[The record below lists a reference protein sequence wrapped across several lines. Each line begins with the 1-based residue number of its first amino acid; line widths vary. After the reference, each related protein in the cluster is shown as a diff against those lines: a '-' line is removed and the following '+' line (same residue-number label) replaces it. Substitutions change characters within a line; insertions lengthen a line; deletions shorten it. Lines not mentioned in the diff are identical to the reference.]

1 LEKSCTKYQMEQ
13 DQKRSLMNHF
23 RRIAKNSAFQA
34 VAYGIQS
41 LTAFF
46 IPVYLARLAS
56 AELLGQYA
64 TTIALT
70 GLFLSIAKF
79 GLPSLLI
86 REIARSRENPEKVDN
101 LVNAAL
107 GLTTVLSATAIG
119 LMLAVGVLLDY
130 PSILFR
136 ALMLAGLALGI
147 EAMATIVEAS
157 FRGREEMEWSAAIIT
172 VMDGTFLVLALLTV
186 PIRANINGLMF
197 AYLASRIASLAVGGW
212 IYRTR
217 FSKLHPTID
226 KRLWS
231 SLFKAS
237 LPFAI
242 TNGLSTVYVRIDV
255 VFLSYLATSAIVG
268 LYEAANNLTMRL
280 NIVARTVNIALY
292 PFLASEFAKDKQSLK
307 RYTGR
312 TIRLLV
318 ILGTLIA
325 AVLWVFGDSI
335 VVLVYGSKFVESI
348 QAVKWL
354 ALIIPLR
361 FIDTS
366 LEVALS
372 ASNREGKR
380 ARAVL
385 VAALTNLLLNFIL
398 IPTYQMM
405 GAVYAT
411 VLTEVVMCVM
421 YVWFLRAE
429 VHEMLAW
436 RGFIGPGLGAAI
448 ILAASLLL
456 NTVNIWLLG
465 GMSVLLYSS
474 IVVWMD
480 RSSLDL
486 FRQIVVNR

>member
-1 LEKSCTKYQMEQ
+1 MSHLK
-13 DQKRSLMNHF
+13 
-23 RRIAKNSAFQA
+23 RIAKNSAFQA

-56 AELLGQYA
+56 AELLGQFA
-64 TTIALT
+64 TTIAIT
-70 GLFLSIAKF
+70 GLFSTIARF

-86 REIARSRENPEKVDN
+86 REIARRRENPEQVDS

-107 GLTTVLSATAIG
+107 GLTTVLSVAAIG
-119 LMLAVGVLLDY
+119 LMLAVGALLDY

-136 ALMLAGLALGI
+136 AFVLAGLALGI
-147 EAMATIVEAS
+147 EAMATMVEAS
-157 FRGREEMEWSAAIIT
+157 FRGREKMEWSAAVIV
-172 VMDGTFLVLALLTV
+172 VMEGGFLVLALLAV
-186 PIRANINGLMF
+186 PLRAAIDALMV
-197 AYLASRIASLAVGGW
+197 AYLASRIISLVVGVW
-212 IYRTR
+212 IYRAR
-217 FSKLHPTID
+217 FGKLHPTID
-226 KRLWS
+226 KGLWS
-231 SLFKAS
+231 SLLKAGF
-237 LPFAI
+237 PFAI
-242 TNGLSTVYVRIDV
+242 TNGLSSVYIRIDI
-255 VFLSYLATSAIVG
+255 VFLSYLTTSAIVG

-292 PFLASEFAKDKQSLK
+292 PFLSSEFAKDTQSLQ

-318 ILGTLIA
+318 IPGTLIA
-325 AVLWVFGDSI
+325 AVLWAFGDSI
-335 VVLVYGSKFVESI
+335 VVLIYGSKFVAAI

-380 ARAVL
+380 AIAVF
-385 VAALTNLLLNFIL
+385 VAALTNLLLDFIL

-411 VLTEVVMCVM
+411 LITECVMCAM
-421 YVWFLRAE
+421 YVWYLRAE
-429 VHEMLAW
+429 AHEMLAW
-436 RGFIGPGLGAAI
+436 RGFIGPGLGAAT

-456 NTVNIWLLG
+456 GSVNIWLLG
-465 GMSVLLYSS
+465 GMSVLLYGL

-480 RSSLDL
+480 RSSIEL
-486 FRQIVVNR
+486 FRQIVVNRQL

>member
-1 LEKSCTKYQMEQ
+1 MPF
-13 DQKRSLMNHF
+13 MNHLK
-23 RRIAKNSAFQA
+23 RIAKNSVFQT
-34 VAYGIQS
+34 VAYGVQS

-64 TTIALT
+64 TTIVLI
-70 GLFLSIAKF
+70 GLFATVAKF

-86 REIARSRENPEKVDN
+86 REISRNRENPEQVDS
-101 LVNAAL
+101 LVNAAM
-107 GLTTVLSATAIG
+107 GLTMVLSVTAIV
-119 LMLAVGVLLDY
+119 LMLITSKLLNY
-130 PSILFR
+130 PSVMFR
-136 ALMLAGLALGI
+136 ACVLAGLALGI
-147 EAMATIVEAS
+147 EAITYVLEAS
-157 FRGREEMEWSAAIIT
+157 FRGREKMEWSAVVIA
-172 VMDGTFLVLALLTV
+172 VMEGAFLLLALVAV
-186 PIRANINGLMF
+186 PLKASIEWLMI
-197 AYLASRIASLAVGGW
+197 AYLVSRIIALGVAIW
-212 IYRTR
+212 IYRVR
-217 FSKLHPTID
+217 FGKLHSTID
-226 KRLWS
+226 KKRWS

-242 TNGLSTVYVRIDV
+242 TNGLSTVFLRIDV
-255 VFLSYLATSAIVG
+255 LFLSYLATNSIVG

-280 NIVARTVNIALY
+280 NVVARTVNIALY
-292 PFLASEFAKDKQSLK
+292 PFLASEFAKDKKSLR
-307 RYTGR
+307 RYTGKM
-312 TIRLLV
+312 IRLLV
-318 ILGTLIA
+318 VPSTLIA

-335 VVLVYGSKFVESI
+335 VVMIYGSKFVDTI

-385 VAALTNLLLNFIL
+385 IAALTNLLLNFTL

-411 VLTEVVMCVM
+411 VVTEVVMFVM
-421 YVWFLRAE
+421 YVWILRAE
-429 VHEMLAW
+429 AHEMLAW
-436 RGFIGPGLGAAI
+436 RGFIGPGLGAVT
-448 ILAASLLL
+448 ILGSLLLL

-465 GMSVLLYSS
+465 GMSVLLYSL
-474 IVVWMD
+474 IVMWMD
-480 RSSLDL
+480 
-486 FRQIVVNR
+486 

>member
-1 LEKSCTKYQMEQ
+1 MSHLK
-13 DQKRSLMNHF
+13 
-23 RRIAKNSAFQA
+23 RIAKNSAFQTA
-34 VAYGIQS
+34 AYGLQS

-70 GLFLSIAKF
+70 GLFSTIARF

-86 REIARSRENPEKVDN
+86 REIARRRENPEQVDS

-107 GLTTVLSATAIG
+107 GLTTVLSAAAIG

-136 ALMLAGLALGI
+136 AFVLAGLALGI
-147 EAMATIVEAS
+147 EAMATMVEAS
-157 FRGREEMEWSAAIIT
+157 FRGREEMEWSAAVIA
-172 VMDGTFLVLALLTV
+172 VMEGGFLALALLAV
-186 PIRANINGLMF
+186 LLRAAIDALMV
-197 AYLASRIASLAVGGW
+197 AYLASRIISLAVGVW
-212 IYRTR
+212 IYRAR
-217 FSKLHPTID
+217 FGKLRPTID

-231 SLFKAS
+231 SLLKAS
-237 LPFAI
+237 FPFAI
-242 TNGLSTVYVRIDV
+242 TNGLSSVYIRIDI
-255 VFLSYLATSAIVG
+255 VFLSYLATSAVVG

-292 PFLASEFAKDKQSLK
+292 PFLSSEFAKDKQSLQ

-318 ILGTLIA
+318 IPGTLIA
-325 AVLWVFGDSI
+325 AVLWAFGDSI
-335 VVLVYGSKFVESI
+335 VVLVYGSKFVAAI

-380 ARAVL
+380 ARAVF
-385 VAALTNLLLNFIL
+385 VAALTNLLLDFIL

-411 VLTEVVMCVM
+411 LITECVMCAM
-421 YVWFLRAE
+421 YVWYLRAE
-429 VHEMLAW
+429 AHEMLAW
-436 RGFIGPGLGAAI
+436 RGFIGPGLGAAT

-465 GMSVLLYSS
+465 GMSVLLYSL

-480 RSSLDL
+480 RSNIEL
-486 FRQIVVNR
+486 FRLIVVNR